1 MVGSI
6 TIVRPNSM
14 LTDIVEAIWDW
25 QVTDGAAAQTLRGLR
40 LPSASPLF
48 VVHYR
53 APMWSD
59 WPLSS
64 GHHRQVVIGIQTR
77 LTVLRPSGPV
87 GCVTVRLRP
96 EAAARLTG
104 AAIAEFV
111 DAKIEL
117 NDLFDSGEVALLEQK
132 LIRAA
137 DSAERIVSVETFL
150 MRHLRDPRS
159 NPVVSRALL
168 LLRQR
173 PTLPMRS
180 LASDLGVSERHLL
193 RSFYAMVGVS
203 PKKFARIVR
212 LGKVLAARRRGLG
225 WAEIAFAC
233 GFTDQAHMIKDFNA
247 LVGVSPEEFLRTTLV
262 EKYRDLNA
270 SLGASDFY
278 NQFLV

>member
-1 MVGSI
+1 
-6 TIVRPNSM
+6 M

-77 LTVLRPSGPV
+77 LTELRPSGPV

-117 NDLFDSGEVALLEQK
+117 NDLFDSGEVAL
-132 LIRAA
+132 RRDVPDAPPP
-137 DSAERIVSVETFL
+137 RHSVESGRKPSVTL
-150 MRHLRDPRS
+150 VAAAS
-159 NPVVSRALL
+159 NPA
-168 LLRQR
+168 
-173 PTLPMRS
+173 
-180 LASDLGVSERHLL
+180 D
-193 RSFYAMVGVS
+193 
-203 PKKFARIVR
+203 
-212 LGKVLAARRRGLG
+212 
-225 WAEIAFAC
+225 
-233 GFTDQAHMIKDFNA
+233 
-247 LVGVSPEEFLRTTLV
+247 EE
-262 EKYRDLNA
+262 
-270 SLGASDFY
+270 SSI
-278 NQFLV
+278 

>member
-6 TIVRPNSM
+6 TIVRPNTM

-25 QVTDGAAAQTLRGLR
+25 QVTDGAAAQTLRGLS

-59 WPLSS
+59 WPIST

-77 LTVLRPSGPV
+77 LTELRPSGPV

-137 DSAERIVSVETFL
+137 DSAERIGSVETFL
-150 MRHLRDPRS
+150 MRHLRDPRPY
-159 NPVVSRALL
+159 PVVSRALPL
-168 LLRQR
+168 LLPR
-173 PTLPMRS
+173 PTLPLMTLS
-180 LASDLGVSERHLL
+180 SHLAV
-193 RSFYAMVGVS
+193 
-203 PKKFARIVR
+203 
-212 LGKVLAARRRGLG
+212 
-225 WAEIAFAC
+225 
-233 GFTDQAHMIKDFNA
+233 TDFH
-247 LVGVSPEEFLRTTLV
+247 PT
-262 EKYRDLNA
+262 
-270 SLGASDFY
+270 
-278 NQFLV
+278 